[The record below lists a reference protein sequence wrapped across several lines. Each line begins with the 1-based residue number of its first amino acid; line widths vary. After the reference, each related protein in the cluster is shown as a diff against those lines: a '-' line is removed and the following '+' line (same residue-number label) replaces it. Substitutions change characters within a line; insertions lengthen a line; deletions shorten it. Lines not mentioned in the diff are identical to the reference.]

1 MITINTFTFQF
12 DFAEDRIR
20 LVGNLDN
27 DAPRIDFWLTRR
39 LALRLLEAG
48 NQMVQQTSQR
58 VAESPAEF
66 RQATARFEHE
76 EARQNM
82 EVSTQPIP
90 NTVTTSPEL
99 LQRIDLA
106 HKNGRYQLRLFG
118 QDDPDEIAA
127 VCVLTYPELHQILY
141 LIHMGCEKL
150 DWGLPELFSS
160 PFFGKPPTLQ

>member
-58 VAESPAEF
+58 VAESP
-66 RQATARFEHE
+66 
-76 EARQNM
+76 
-82 EVSTQPIP
+82 
-90 NTVTTSPEL
+90 
-99 LQRIDLA
+99 
-106 HKNGRYQLRLFG
+106 G
-118 QDDPDEIAA
+118 
-127 VCVLTYPELHQILY
+127 
-141 LIHMGCEKL
+141 
-150 DWGLPELFSS
+150 
-160 PFFGKPPTLQ
+160 